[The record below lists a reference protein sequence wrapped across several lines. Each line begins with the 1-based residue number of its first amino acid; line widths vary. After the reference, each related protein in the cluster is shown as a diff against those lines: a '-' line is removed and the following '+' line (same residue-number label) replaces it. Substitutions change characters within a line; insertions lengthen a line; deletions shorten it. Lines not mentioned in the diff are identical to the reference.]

1 MKYKSHR
8 RKVMKG
14 SEDVIK
20 MDSDHG
26 TLNRSIAEVGSRG
39 INKIKFDK
47 FGARFILKQN
57 WVRAGALQ

>member
-1 MKYKSHR
+1 
-8 RKVMKG
+8 MKG

-39 INKIKFDK
+39 RNKIKF
-47 FGARFILKQN
+47 GVRFILKQN

>member
-1 MKYKSHR
+1 
-8 RKVMKG
+8 MKG

-39 INKIKFDK
+39 INKIKF
-47 FGARFILKQN
+47 GARFILKQN